1 MIEKEIVNT
10 PLKIQGKKTKLIP
23 NIIGLANEI
32 IENNNNIHTWIEP
45 FLGSGIVAFNCPKQ
59 IKQVICGDINPHVI
73 RLYEMLRDNKDLP
86 GYARERLL
94 CMSDLLKERGEEYY
108 LSIRN
113 SFNKEKEIINFLF
126 LSRTC
131 FNGMMRFNKKGEWN
145 LPFCKNN
152 DKLSEKLINELYD
165 EMVALQK
172 IMKEKEFLF
181 FCQSYEE
188 TLKYADSNSIIYCDP
203 PYYGLN
209 TTYYEKW
216 GKDFEI
222 ALNKEL
228 NKYPSSKII
237 STWKTNGSIENEM
250 IPLYWSDYN
259 IKLIEHQYIVGPKKE
274 NRPKVIEALL
284 FK

>member
-1 MIEKEIVNT
+1 
-10 PLKIQGKKTKLIP
+10 
-23 NIIGLANEI
+23 
-32 IENNNNIHTWIEP
+32 
-45 FLGSGIVAFNCPKQ
+45 
-59 IKQVICGDINPHVI
+59 
-73 RLYEMLRDNKDLP
+73 MLRDNKDLP
-86 GYARERLL
+86 DYARERLL
-94 CMSDLLKERGEEYY
+94 CMSDLLKDGGEEYY
-108 LSIRN
+108 LSVRN

>member
-73 RLYEMLRDNKDLP
+73 RLYEMLRDNNDLP

-113 SFNKEKEIINFLF
+113 SFNKDKEIINFLF

-152 DKLSEKLINELYD
+152 DKLSLTIGGGRRNVYHRQIRCITKDNERKGISVL
-165 EMVALQK
+165 L
-172 IMKEKEFLF
+172 
-181 FCQSYEE
+181 
-188 TLKYADSNSIIYCDP
+188 SI
-203 PYYGLN
+203 LRR
-209 TTYYEKW
+209 
-216 GKDFEI
+216 
-222 ALNKEL
+222 
-228 NKYPSSKII
+228 
-237 STWKTNGSIENEM
+237 
-250 IPLYWSDYN
+250 N
-259 IKLIEHQYIVGPKKE
+259 IKVC
-274 NRPKVIEALL
+274 
-284 FK
+284 